1 MDPTVPD
8 NSAGDAALLS
18 RAADGDPDARRQLF
32 ELHREAAFRVAL
44 RVTRREA
51 DALDVVQDAFI
62 KAFESL
68 ADFQRESGF
77 KTWLLRI
84 VTNRALD
91 LVRARRVRLAVSI
104 EGGDEEAPQIPI
116 PDSDAGPASV
126 LMDRELGDR
135 IGKAIDALPLEQRTV
150 FSLFALG
157 ELSYAEIAATLSI
170 PIGTVMSRLFNARK
184 RLQHALS
191 DVGHTEGTRKR
202 GPPIRRE

>member
-1 MDPTVPD
+1 MEPTVPD
-8 NSAGDAALLS
+8 NSLNDAALLS
-18 RAADGDPDARRQLF
+18 RAAAGDRDARRALF

-44 RVTRREA
+44 RVTRREQ

-62 KAFESL
+62 RAFESL

-91 LVRARRVRLAVSI
+91 LVRARRVRQAVSI
-104 EGGDEEAPQIPI
+104 EGSDEDKPEVGVPAADSGPEA
-116 PDSDAGPASV
+116 ALAE
-126 LMDRELGDR
+126 RELGVR
-135 IGKAIDALPLEQRTV
+135 IQRAIDALPPEQRAV

-157 ELSYAEIAATLSI
+157 ELSYAQIAEALEI

-184 RLQHALS
+184 RLQQTLS
-191 DVGHTEGTRKR
+191 DLSLAAPVQKR
-202 GPPIRRE
+202 GPPTRGE